1 MKKDLEDIDRVYS
14 NFSLSLSPRSTIRSS
29 DGRNYE
35 RKKKKKNKKRKEKG
49 KLSLKEGKDT
59 RCVRW
64 RGGDQRRLDGRN

>member
-1 MKKDLEDIDRVYS
+1 MYIVI
-14 NFSLSLSPRSTIRSS
+14 SLSLSLLDRRFDRRMDVTMK
-29 DGRNYE
+29 E
-35 RKKKKKNKKRKEKG
+35 KKKKKKKKKRKEKG